1 MTAEGHVEPMECPTG
16 KNEPE
21 WDICEPWEGWGW
33 HGDSAGS
40 GRARSSEG
48 KAGKI
53 PGLGGIRELCWCG
66 GEEGRVVLPGVPVP
80 PSWAIPES
88 VPEGAIP
95 GLWGLP
101 KNPWAFRNL
110 QFGHPGAAFGKGR
123 SARSIPR
130 SSWDAG
136 LPWDHPIIPSLYLKE
151 NKASLAL
158 CCLGQAEKRR
168 NFSASGYP
176 GCIPALPRSL
186 FSCWFLTERL
196 GKSFP
201 DEAGRREGSEGDL
214 WSQIHPKGASAG
226 TGEAARGAGGR
237 LRLISRE

>member
-1 MTAEGHVEPMECPTG
+1 MVRGG
-16 KNEPE
+16 KS
-21 WDICEPWEGWGW
+21 C
-33 HGDSAGS
+33 
-40 GRARSSEG
+40 
-48 KAGKI
+48 
-53 PGLGGIRELCWCG
+53 
-66 GEEGRVVLPGVPVP
+66 
-80 PSWAIPES
+80 PSWC
-88 VPEGAIP
+88 
-95 GLWGLP
+95 
-101 KNPWAFRNL
+101 
-110 QFGHPGAAFGKGR
+110 PGAAKLGDSRVCSRGCYPGTLGAPKKPVGIPKSPVWSPGSSFWEGKGR

-151 NKASLAL
+151 NKATFAL

-168 NFSASGYP
+168 NFSASGSP
-176 GCIPALPRSL
+176 SCIPALPRSL
-186 FSCWFLTERL
+186 FSCWFLTGRL

-237 LRLISRE
+237 LWLISRE